1 MIPISTNQ
9 GHLMCPV
16 TKMNNSCLMI
26 TQGSM
31 ASMVKFAEFR
41 YFRCRL
47 QWVKYD
53 FRFQQ
58 LDFVACIDPSLNHWL
73 ATQIWN
79 FFETPSSSILVFCR
93 KFSS

>member
-1 MIPISTNQ
+1 MLRIYVASWQSMAKEGKGVLTNRWRHQMIPISTNQ

-47 QWVKYD
+47 Q
-53 FRFQQ
+53 
-58 LDFVACIDPSLNHWL
+58 
-73 ATQIWN
+73 
-79 FFETPSSSILVFCR
+79 
-93 KFSS
+93 